1 MQNDKIKVKLAP
13 KEAKV
18 ILNFAEYWND
28 GIFDCRSF
36 KDKLIDIEGFKN
48 VTDIGNTIRDIY
60 DKMLGKMS
68 TNE

>member
-1 MQNDKIKVKLAP
+1 MQDDKIKVKLTR

-28 GIFDCRSF
+28 GIFDCRYF

-48 VTDIGNTIRDIY
+48 VTDIGDSVRSIY
-60 DKMLGKMS
+60 EKMLRKAS
-68 TNE
+68 INE